1 MKIALIV
8 LLSTTLL
15 ISVAVADDEDDK
27 KPTVGAASAAT
38 INLTAKAQQQTGIAT
53 LKLKPATYHA
63 EFTAYGKVL
72 SIQPL
77 AALRHRYLT
86 ALTEHVAAQAKFK
99 QAELAVERQRTLYD
113 KGISAKRNLE
123 DHQAQWQIDQAQL
136 QATHFQDQI
145 IKEEAELAWGK
156 TLSDWIL
163 TNGNSKLETLLSGQ
177 KKLLQITLPA
187 NQQLADGLTRIMIA
201 TAGNRSKAQPAELI
215 ATAPQTDNSS
225 QGNSYFFSTAAK
237 NLSIGMAITAWI
249 SDPDSQITGVMIPKS
264 ALLWSLDQAVV
275 YVKNNDKF
283 NRRAINHYTL
293 TNDGYFVSE
302 GLNADEEL
310 VITGGQ
316 QLLSEQMRG
325 QIPDED

>member
-1 MKIALIV
+1 MNSALKV
-8 LLSTTLL
+8 LLCAALL
-15 ISVAVADDEDDK
+15 TSVALADDDDDDK
-27 KPTVGAASAAT
+27 PAKKTSAV
-38 INLTAKAQQQTGIAT
+38 ISLDNKAQQKTGIAT

-86 ALTEHVAAQAKFK
+86 ALTEHASAQAKFK
-99 QAELAVERQRTLYD
+99 QAELAIERQQTLYD

-136 QATHFQDQI
+136 QAAHFQDQI

-156 TLSDWIL
+156 ILSDWIL
-163 TNGNSKLETLLSGQ
+163 ANGNNKLEALLSGQ

-225 QGNSYFFSTAAK
+225 QGNSYFFSTATK
-237 NLSIGMAITAWI
+237 NLSVGMAITAWI
-249 SDPDSQITGVMIPKS
+249 ADPNSQISGVMIPKS

-275 YVKNNDKF
+275 YVKNNDTF

-302 GLNADEEL
+302 GLSADEEL

>member
-1 MKIALIV
+1 MNNALKVLLCAALLTSIAL
-8 LLSTTLL
+8 
-15 ISVAVADDEDDK
+15 ADDDDDDK
-27 KPTVGAASAAT
+27 PAKKTSAV
-38 INLTAKAQQQTGIAT
+38 ISLDNKAQQQTGIAT

-86 ALTEHVAAQAKFK
+86 ALTEHAAAQAKFK
-99 QAELAVERQRTLYD
+99 QAELAIERQQTLYD

-136 QATHFQDQI
+136 QAAHFQDQI

-156 TLSDWIL
+156 TLSDWVL
-163 TNGNSKLETLLSGQ
+163 TNGNNKLEALLSGQ

-249 SDPDSQITGVMIPKS
+249 ADQNSQISGVMIPKS

-275 YVKNNDKF
+275 YIKNNDKF

-302 GLNADEEL
+302 GLSADEEL

-316 QLLSEQMRG
+316 QLLSEEMRG

>member
-1 MKIALIV
+1 MKTVLTV
-8 LLSTTLL
+8 LLSTALL
-15 ISVAVADDEDDK
+15 INVALADDDDDDK
-27 KPTVGAASAAT
+27 PAKKASAVVS
-38 INLTAKAQQQTGIAT
+38 LDSKAQQKTGIET

-72 SIQPL
+72 NIQPL
-77 AALRHRYLT
+77 AELRHRYLT
-86 ALTEHVAAQAKFK
+86 ALTEHAAAQAKFK
-99 QAELAVERQRTLYD
+99 QAELATARQQTLYEQ
-113 KGISAKRNLE
+113 GVSAKRNLE
-123 DHQAQWQIDQAQL
+123 DHQAQWQVDKAQL
-136 QATHFQDQI
+136 QAARFQDQI
-145 IKEEAELAWGK
+145 IKQEAELAWGK
-156 TLSDWIL
+156 TLSDWIFADIH
-163 TNGNSKLETLLSGQ
+163 NKLQALLSGQ

-187 NQQLADGLTRIMIA
+187 NQQLADGLTHIMIA
-201 TAGNRSKAQPAELI
+201 SAGNRSKAQVAELI

-249 SDPDSQITGVMIPKS
+249 SDPNSQLSGVMIPKS
-264 ALLWSLDQAVV
+264 ALLWSLDQALV
-275 YVKNNDKF
+275 YVKNKDTF

-302 GLNADEEL
+302 GLKPDEEL